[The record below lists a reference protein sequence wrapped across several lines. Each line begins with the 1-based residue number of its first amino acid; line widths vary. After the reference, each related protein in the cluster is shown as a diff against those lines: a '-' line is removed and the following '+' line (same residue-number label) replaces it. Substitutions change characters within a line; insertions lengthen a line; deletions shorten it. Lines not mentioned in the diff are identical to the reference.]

1 MAKNAQYLN
10 LRPRMSSLI
19 RMSANPV
26 DWSGYNVGDSVGV
39 FLGNCWRKALIV
51 ELHRDSILVES
62 KHLGITQ
69 ASQFKVYDA
78 RNIVHSRELVTVH
91 YQEENFFASF
101 DS

>member
-1 MAKNAQYLN
+1 
-10 LRPRMSSLI
+10 
-19 RMSANPV
+19 
-26 DWSGYNVGDSVGV
+26 
-39 FLGNCWRKALIV
+39 LIV
-51 ELHRDSILVES
+51 ELHRDSILVEG